1 MRASW
6 LDHRAGQDTPVIERL
21 ISEITITDPAHAF
34 YGRRFPLVSLQAM
47 RGQGY
52 LVFELPDGRHRTIR
66 KASTDIGASAAQ
78 CHCLEDADL
87 PRVSVR
93 TLVPL
98 AHHLRA
104 KLITATMEVI
114 RHASQPTFYPPACV
128 ALQSVG
134 INNDE
139 CPPALAEP
147 AASGPEPTGQPNG
160 AIAVPREIASVQP
173 AGGGMPC

>member
-1 MRASW
+1 
-6 LDHRAGQDTPVIERL
+6 
-21 ISEITITDPAHAF
+21 
-34 YGRRFPLVSLQAM
+34 M

-52 LVFELPDGRHRTIR
+52 LVFELADGRHRTIR
-66 KASTDIGASAAQ
+66 KASTDIGALAAQ
-78 CHCLEDADL
+78 CHCPELASGFDL

-104 KLITATMEVI
+104 KLITAAMEVI
-114 RHASQPTFYPPACV
+114 RHASQPAFYPPACV
-128 ALQSVG
+128 ALQSVAS
-134 INNDE
+134 NNDE

-160 AIAVPREIASVQP
+160 SIAVPHEIASTQP

>member
-1 MRASW
+1 
-6 LDHRAGQDTPVIERL
+6 
-21 ISEITITDPAHAF
+21 
-34 YGRRFPLVSLQAM
+34 M

-66 KASTDIGASAAQ
+66 KASTDIGAMAAQ
-78 CHCLEDADL
+78 WHCLEDADL
-87 PRVSVR
+87 PRISVR

-114 RHASQPTFYPPACV
+114 RNASQPTSHSPACV
-128 ALQSVG
+128 ALQSVASH
-134 INNDE
+134 NDE

-160 AIAVPREIASVQP
+160 SIAVPHEIASTLP
-173 AGGGMPC
+173 DKGGVPC